1 LPLLKSAAGAESGSI
16 NAPLDVS
23 SVPALASV
31 PIVRKTVSYVRQ
43 AKVPLP
49 DRLDAYNLLLRLGVA
64 EVFTP
69 EFLRTIDEG
78 APRDAQRAV
87 WAEAEAGSVV
97 NRMLAYDW
105 KYTLADNDLPKV
117 CGTTALAGIDV
128 GFPLLSDD
136 LVDFSLRLAPALK
149 LKGLKLR
156 WFFKAALRDFLPD
169 EILRKKKHGFG
180 LPFGVWLARHAGLQA
195 LARESFASL
204 GKRGI
209 VRAAFLDELLDRRV
223 AEHPGYYGEM
233 VWLLVVLEQWLG
245 ARAAGFTLRP

>member
-1 LPLLKSAAGAESGSI
+1 LPLLKSAVGAESGSI
-16 NAPLDVS
+16 NAPSEVP
-23 SVPALASV
+23 SVPALACV
-31 PIVRKTVSYVRQ
+31 PLVRKAVSYVRQ

-69 EFLRTIDEG
+69 EFLRTIEES

-128 GFPLLSDD
+128 GFPLLDD
-136 LVDFSLRLAPALK
+136 ELVDFSLRLAPALK

-156 WFFKAALRDFLPD
+156 WFF
-169 EILRKKKHGFG
+169 
-180 LPFGVWLARHAGLQA
+180 
-195 LARESFASL
+195 
-204 GKRGI
+204 
-209 VRAAFLDELLDRRV
+209 
-223 AEHPGYYGEM
+223 
-233 VWLLVVLEQWLG
+233 
-245 ARAAGFTLRP
+245 